1 METQDYLQRCDR
13 CGFEHSNSKRLAR
26 CPECRRTLKYMYER
40 VGGVAPSDFSERG
53 IRGLWRFH
61 RLLPV
66 SDLRSIVTLGE
77 VGTLL
82 NESQRLPRTL
92 GFSGR
97 LFLKDETQNCTGTNK
112 DRPVTLEVTKTLES
126 GVEAIDVASDGNAGP
141 AVAAYSARLG
151 LECIVVM
158 PDNTHRSKE
167 ILRRCYS
174 ARDLFWLGI
183 VV

>member
-1 METQDYLQRCDR
+1 MD
-13 CGFEHSNSKRLAR
+13 
-26 CPECRRTLKYMYER
+26 
-40 VGGVAPSDFSERG
+40 
-53 IRGLWRFH
+53 
-61 RLLPV
+61 
-66 SDLRSIVTLGE
+66 
-77 VGTLL
+77 
-82 NESQRLPRTL
+82 ESQRLPRTL

-97 LFLKDETQNCTGTNK
+97 LFLKDETQNRAGTYK
-112 DRPVTLEVTKTLES
+112 DRPATLEVTKVLES

-141 AVAAYSARLG
+141 AVATYSARAG